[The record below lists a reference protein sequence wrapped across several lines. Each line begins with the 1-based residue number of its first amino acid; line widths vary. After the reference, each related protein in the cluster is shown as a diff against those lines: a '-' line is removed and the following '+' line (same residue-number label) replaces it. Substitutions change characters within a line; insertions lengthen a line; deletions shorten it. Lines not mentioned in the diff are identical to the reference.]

1 MVNFPLFTRVICLKK
16 SARRTVYN
24 LKKADLLCLKSA
36 MRCLSSDTV
45 FVDNDIDASTACWY
59 DMFLSCVDE
68 FFPKVLIMD
77 VNRPTWIDRE
87 VLQLIGK
94 KNQIRRKAK
103 SKDSVFLWSRFLR
116 LKQLVEKTV
125 KFQKRNH
132 LCNLNAFLK
141 DNPRKFGSY

>member
-87 VLQLIGK
+87 VL
-94 KNQIRRKAK
+94 
-103 SKDSVFLWSRFLR
+103 
-116 LKQLVEKTV
+116 
-125 KFQKRNH
+125 
-132 LCNLNAFLK
+132 
-141 DNPRKFGSY
+141 